1 MKTTAHPPTLAA
13 LLGLALT
20 FMGAPAATYFSD
32 PVAGTAAGDGS
43 ANAPWPKLQE
53 LASGGNLA
61 TLQGGDTL
69 LLRSGNHG
77 DVKLSGDNATV
88 VTLAAAPGQTPQL
101 SRLVITRGANW
112 LVKGL
117 TISPS
122 FAPAP
127 YAGNIVTVA
136 EGGPSRDLVL
146 EDCFIYTALDSTK
159 WTAADWIKTHNGVF
173 MGRHGTH
180 LTLRNNYI
188 LNTRFAVSL
197 CAPDSLCEGNIITN
211 FSGDGIRITR
221 DSLTVQFNTVKNC
234 FVGPADGDDNHD
246 DLMQCFLFNKGTGTI
261 RNAIIRGNILIG
273 FEDSNQP
280 LKHEP
285 QAIGFFDGPLVDF
298 LVEKNVIRT
307 NHYHGI
313 SLYDAVNCKILDNVV
328 KPISDQK
335 MKPWIMLGTKKVG
348 GSTGNEVKNNMATSF
363 NLKAD
368 PKVVAADNIPV
379 DDSKFDHRLK
389 ELEREINA
397 KFGEFHPVAKLSRL
411 GMRTAG
417 ESTKH

>member
-1 MKTTAHPPTLAA
+1 
-13 LLGLALT
+13 
-20 FMGAPAATYFSD
+20 
-32 PVAGTAAGDGS
+32 
-43 ANAPWPKLQE
+43 
-53 LASGGNLA
+53 
-61 TLQGGDTL
+61 
-69 LLRSGNHG
+69 
-77 DVKLSGDNATV
+77 
-88 VTLAAAPGQTPQL
+88 
-101 SRLVITRGANW
+101 
-112 LVKGL
+112 
-117 TISPS
+117 
-122 FAPAP
+122 
-127 YAGNIVTVA
+127 
-136 EGGPSRDLVL
+136 
-146 EDCFIYTALDSTK
+146 
-159 WTAADWIKTHNGVF
+159 
-173 MGRHGTH
+173 
-180 LTLRNNYI
+180 
-188 LNTRFAVSL
+188 
-197 CAPDSLCEGNIITN
+197 
-211 FSGDGIRITR
+211 
-221 DSLTVQFNTVKNC
+221 
-234 FVGPADGDDNHD
+234 
-246 DLMQCFLFNKGTGTI
+246 
-261 RNAIIRGNILIG
+261 
-273 FEDSNQP
+273 
-280 LKHEP
+280 
-285 QAIGFFDGPLVDF
+285 VDF